1 MAYSLYCH
9 IPFCVSKCLY
19 CDFFSLPC
27 CNVSED
33 YLNCLLKE
41 IDFYKNKFSI
51 DHFRTVYVGGGTPS
65 LLSAHQIELLLSSAV
80 SSQTIEVT
88 MEMNPESLTEEKLR
102 SFSNSGG
109 NRLSLGIQSFNDK
122 ALETIGRVCRSKHAE
137 KALDTVKKVWNGR
150 LNLDVIAGLPDQSD
164 DEFLLS
170 LEKVLS
176 YNPDHVSMYTLTVEE
191 ETPLYSEIEA
201 NRIKFDFDDADRQ
214 WLLGREILFKKGF
227 TQYEV
232 SNFSLPGAEC
242 LHNLTY
248 WNLENYIGVGAG
260 ASGSVYGSCGERW
273 ANKNDVDAYVKNIS
287 ALKFD
292 SVSEREELPVE
303 TQEFEFLMMGLRK
316 GSGVNSAEY
325 SNRFSSVAPWNGNL
339 DSRLNFLAE
348 RISRKEKPDGSADYF
363 LDKNQ
368 ILFLNKILL
377 DL

>member
-27 CNVSED
+27 SNVSQD

-51 DHFRTVYVGGGTPS
+51 DYFRTVYVGGGTPS

-80 SSQTIEVT
+80 SPETIEVT

-122 ALETIGRVCRSKHAE
+122 PLETIGRVCRSKHAE

-170 LEKVLS
+170 LEKILS

-214 WLLGREILFKKGF
+214 WLLGREFLFKKGF

-232 SNFSLPGAEC
+232 SNFSLPRAEC

-292 SVSEREELPVE
+292 SVSEREDLSVE

-316 GSGVNSAEY
+316 GCGVNSAEY

-339 DSRLNFLAE
+339 DLRLNFLAE
-348 RISRKEKPDGSADYF
+348 RISRKKKPDGSADYF
-363 LDKNQ
+363 LDENQ